1 MGQKIAAYDATG
13 KVYAFYDSVEA
24 PVPDSVT
31 TNTLNVTDA
40 QWMAILTTPGYSV
53 RDGGLVEPQPPSA
66 DALLAAAQEVQ
77 IGKNNSACAAVI
89 VAGFVSGALG
99 AAHTYPCA
107 LTDQHNLASAVYGSL
122 MPGIAA
128 DWVTPL
134 KCANG
139 NDWSYVEHTAAQVQ
153 KVAQDAKNAI
163 TAQLTHNDALRKQV
177 MSATQIADVQAVNW
191 T

>member
-13 KVYAFYDSVEA
+13 KVYAFFDSVES
-24 PVPDSVT
+24 PVPKSVT

-40 QWMAILTTPGYSV
+40 QWMAIQTTPGYSV
-53 RDGGLVEPQPPSA
+53 KDGALVEPQPPSA

-77 IGKNNSACAAVI
+77 IAKNNSACAAVI
-89 VAGFVSGALG
+89 VAGFVSNALG

-107 LTDQHNLASAVYGSL
+107 LTDQHNLASAVYASL

-139 NDWSYVEHTAAQVQ
+139 NDWGYVEHTAAQVQ
-153 KVAQDAKNAI
+153 KVAQDGKSAI

-177 MSATQIADVQAVNW
+177 MAATQIADVQAVK
-191 T
+191 